1 MIPLI
6 VVTPPTFEALTL
18 DELKDDRRIE
28 VSDEDADLDRRR
40 TTVTKAIED
49 HCSRSFA
56 LRTLKLLLDRF
67 PARCGGVIRPPRP
80 PLVDVVKIEYYDVNN
95 VLQTMAVADYEV
107 DAATEPG
114 RIQPAYLARWP
125 DTYTRMNAVAVTYR
139 AGFATRGEIPQRVRS
154 AIVLGVADSNE
165 QREITIT
172 GTIVDRLPALQ
183 EMLADEVCYH
193 EYDFS

>member
-1 MIPLI
+1 MLPLI
-6 VVTPPTFEALTL
+6 VVTPPAFEAVTL

-28 VSDEDADLDRRR
+28 VSDEDADLARRR
-40 TTVTKAIED
+40 ETVTKAIED
-49 HCSRSFA
+49 HTSRSFA

-67 PARCGGVIRPPRP
+67 PVRCGGVIRPPRP
-80 PLVDVVKIEYYDVNN
+80 PLVDVVTLKYYDVNN
-95 VLQTMAVADYEV
+95 VLQTLDPALYEV
-107 DAATEPG
+107 DAASEPG
-114 RIQPAYLARWP
+114 RIQPAYLSSWP
-125 DTYTRMNAVAVTYR
+125 STYTRMNAVEITYR
-139 AGFATRGEIPQRVRS
+139 AGFATRGEIPPRVRS

-172 GTIVDRLPALQ
+172 GTIVDQLPALQ